1 MKPAARIKKAIKDLS
16 EHFDAVQ
23 ILATTHEGGVTQYY
37 FDGCGNSLTRRA
49 LADLYCDKSK
59 ADVQA
64 EAISEHITLSD
75 GDDGDGW
82 KES

>member
-1 MKPAARIKKAIKDLS
+1 MKPTDRIKKAIDDLG

-23 ILATTHEGGVTQYY
+23 ILATTYEGGSTSYY

-49 LADLYCDKSK
+49 LADLYCDQSK

-64 EAISEHITLSD
+64 EAISEHITPPD
-75 GDDGDGW
+75 GGDGW